1 MVDHGEALA
10 SALGYT
16 PLHLR
21 YNTGLHTSQNGRTLS
36 ALLEELLAHWPV
48 PIEDLTV
55 VVHSMGGLV
64 IRSAVHCA
72 RQDALRWPSH
82 LKNIVFLGTPHH
94 GAPLER
100 AGNRVDVILGSTP
113 WTAPFARL
121 GHLRS
126 AGITDLRYGH
136 VVDEDWQGHNR
147 FHRKPDTRQVVP
159 LPEGVACYAV
169 AATLATRRSHVAD
182 RLLGDGLVPLAS
194 ALGHHDDPRRT
205 LAFPKASQW
214 IAYRTTHIGLLSS
227 PEVSRQIVQWLT
239 PQPD

>member
-1 MVDHGEALA
+1 M
-10 SALGYT
+10 
-16 PLHLR
+16 
-21 YNTGLHTSQNGRTLS
+21 
-36 ALLEELLAHWPV
+36 
-48 PIEDLTV
+48 
-55 VVHSMGGLV
+55 
-64 IRSAVHCA
+64 
-72 RQDALRWPSH
+72 
-82 LKNIVFLGTPHH
+82 FLGTPHH

-169 AATLATRRSHVAD
+169 AATLAPRRSHVAD
-182 RLLGDGLVPLAS
+182 RLLGDGLVPLHS

-205 LAFPKASQW
+205 LEFPKASQW

-227 PEVSRQIVQWLT
+227 PEVSRRIVHWLT
-239 PQPD
+239 PQP